1 MVPPRF
7 FLDKEMNEI
16 SWINPYSIQFN
27 HGIIMKKQLRLY
39 FFFIG
44 LQLRVYFLYLKV
56 DVMSFK

>member
-39 FFFIG
+39 FFYYWIA
-44 LQLRVYFLYLKV
+44 VKSVFLI
-56 DVMSFK
+56 FKSRCHVI